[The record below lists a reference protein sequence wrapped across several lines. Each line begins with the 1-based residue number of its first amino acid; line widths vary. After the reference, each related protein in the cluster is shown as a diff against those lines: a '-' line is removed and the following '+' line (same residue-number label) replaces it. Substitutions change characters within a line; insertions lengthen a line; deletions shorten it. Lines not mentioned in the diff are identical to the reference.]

1 MVQGNAVQQS
11 VTRGNRSSKL
21 AMIKHIKTQLSNSD
35 SPGIRGLRTK
45 LRWKGGVGWGG
56 VRWGRSGS
64 RDFSSS
70 FSSFNEWCS
79 CARK

>member
-45 LRWKGGVGWGG
+45 LRWKGGWGGVGWGKVG
-56 VRWGRSGS
+56 EIRIER
-64 RDFSSS
+64 F
-70 FSSFNEWCS
+70 
-79 CARK
+79 

>member
-45 LRWKGGVGWGG
+45 LRWKGRWGGVGWGDPDREILVRALVNSMSG
-56 VRWGRSGS
+56 VHVR
-64 RDFSSS
+64 
-70 FSSFNEWCS
+70 EIVP
-79 CARK
+79 